1 MATAKGILRRFY
13 ALSKTHHP
21 DHNPTDPHAGR
32 RFMRISEAYSVLGHA
47 DKRARYDRDVMRR
60 HHNHGSPAPH
70 RGSYHSTG
78 PAGGRPASG
87 LSRRRGTFTGPPPS
101 FYRSGGW
108 GSQDA
113 KRRAAHDDSTGGA
126 GGSRMGGMGP
136 GQDPYGHKEDVPHFD
151 RESHER
157 TQQRGDERRARRRR
171 AGGGEPFPDTERGV
185 AEGFFVI
192 SGVLVAAVLLPYIA
206 LGGWRKDR
214 DSAEIL
220 KATKAAKR
228 EKRE

>member
-1 MATAKGILRRFY
+1 
-13 ALSKTHHP
+13 
-21 DHNPTDPHAGR
+21 
-32 RFMRISEAYSVLGHA
+32 
-47 DKRARYDRDVMRR
+47 
-60 HHNHGSPAPH
+60 
-70 RGSYHSTG
+70 
-78 PAGGRPASG
+78 
-87 LSRRRGTFTGPPPS
+87 
-101 FYRSGGW
+101 
-108 GSQDA
+108 
-113 KRRAAHDDSTGGA
+113 
-126 GGSRMGGMGP
+126 MGGMGP

-157 TQQRGDERRARRRR
+157 TQRRADERRARRRR
-171 AGGGEPFPDTERGV
+171 AGPGEREPFSDTERGV

-214 DSAEIL
+214 DSVEIL